1 MAEPFIGQIIAVGFN
16 FVPVGWLPCNGQL
29 VSISEYDVLFALIGT
44 TYGGDGVSSF
54 ALPDL
59 RGRTPIS
66 SGQGPGRSNYTMGQQ
81 FGSETVT
88 LLANQVGPHSHPL
101 LASSQAGTTNTPGS
115 GVALATSAQTAAF
128 LYTAPPT
135 NVPMSSNAIGVTGN
149 SQPHENRQPYLA
161 VNYIICFQGIFPS
174 RS

>member
-16 FVPVGWLPCNGQL
+16 FAPVGWLPCNGQL
-29 VSISEYDVLFALIGT
+29 LPISEYTPLFALIGT
-44 TYGGDGVSSF
+44 TYGGDGSTNF

-66 SGQGPGRSNYTMGQQ
+66 SGQGPRTSNHVLGQPV
-81 FGSETVT
+81 GNETVT

-101 LASSQAGTTNTPGS
+101 LASGKDGTTNTPGA
-115 GVALATSAQTAAF
+115 GVALAASAQTAAF
-128 LYTAPPT
+128 LYAAPPT
-135 NVPMSSNAIGVTGN
+135 TVPMSGNAIGMAGN

-161 VNYIICFQGIFPS
+161 INYIICAEGIFPP